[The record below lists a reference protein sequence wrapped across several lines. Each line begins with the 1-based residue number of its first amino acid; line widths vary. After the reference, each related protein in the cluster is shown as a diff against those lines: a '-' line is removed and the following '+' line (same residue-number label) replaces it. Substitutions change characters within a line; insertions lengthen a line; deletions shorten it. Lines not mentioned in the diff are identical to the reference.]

1 MLYEMLTNVWL
12 VTGLAIAILSAFA
25 YALFK
30 RSHSISDRFER
41 VQVRNRFFQADER
54 RLFDT
59 MCDGL
64 DHGYYIFPKVGIGDL
79 VIGTSK
85 LSQRSLNLNQ
95 RTPAKASWQSEVMD
109 FVICDKKDFSIVA
122 VVELERFDNNESN
135 RKNAARN
142 ILISQICDAMKVKLF
157 HFDTR
162 LDYDSSDVRRIIT
175 GRAKSGAHSRAGSKL
190 EEKIAH
196 AQEIHRRNKRIESES
211 MITEYLNTTKCPQC
225 NSDLITR
232 VAKNGENIGKR
243 FLMCRKYPY
252 CDYKASL
259 DETKVAATNSKKAK
273 ASEAENKSGY
283 SEWAG

>member
-1 MLYEMLTNVWL
+1 MLYEVVTNVWL
-12 VTGLAIAILSAFA
+12 VTGLAIVILSAFA
-25 YALFK
+25 YAIYK
-30 RSHSISDRFER
+30 RSYSISSTFEQ
-41 VQVRNRFFQADER
+41 VQVRNRFFQSDER
-54 RLFDT
+54 RLFET

-79 VIGTSK
+79 VIGNNKSTKGKPK
-85 LSQRSLNLNQ
+85 LDQ

-109 FVICDKKDFSIVA
+109 FVICDKKDFSVVA
-122 VVELERFDNNESN
+122 VVELERFDTKSN
-135 RKNAARN
+135 DKKNAARN

-175 GRAKSGAHSRAGSKL
+175 GRAKTGAHSRAGSKL

-211 MITEYLNTTKCPQC
+211 MITEYLNTNKCPQC

-232 VAKNGENIGKR
+232 VAKNGDNIGKR

-252 CDYKASL
+252 CDYKMSL
-259 DETKVAATNSKKAK
+259 DETKVAATNSKKAQ
-273 ASEAENKSGY
+273 ANESENKSGY